1 MRDNIYNC
9 TVKSRIL
16 LRRKIKLILENCLN
30 PIAWNELE
38 PFFDFRSL
46 IFFFK
51 YRRKHYWNTNM
62 IKETRQ
68 IFKQGWSFFFF
79 PRSLNFF
86 SRAKFVIYQ
95 WIIVR
100 VQLKKNRKTVVT
112 KGRRVVK
119 INERGEK
126 IERSNRAFFI
136 VRPIHAVASFEKT

>member
-1 MRDNIYNC
+1 
-9 TVKSRIL
+9 
-16 LRRKIKLILENCLN
+16 
-30 PIAWNELE
+30 
-38 PFFDFRSL
+38 
-46 IFFFK
+46 
-51 YRRKHYWNTNM
+51 M

-100 VQLKKNRKTVVT
+100 VQLEKNRKTMVT
-112 KGRRVVK
+112 KVEELLKLTKEGK
-119 INERGEK
+119 K
-126 IERSNRAFFI
+126 SNRAFFI

>member
-100 VQLKKNRKTVVT
+100 VQSK
-112 KGRRVVK
+112 
-119 INERGEK
+119 K
-126 IERSNRAFFI
+126 IERQWLQKVEELLKLTKEGKKSNDRTVLSLAT
-136 VRPIHAVASFEKT
+136 P